1 MLKQPPAASGIGGS
15 KQPPKATKGKVDFIE
30 HRLEYPIVDS
40 RFFFGLCPVKNLL
53 FDMTLKAQYIYY
65 DSKLLVSLS

>member
-15 KQPPKATKGKVDFIE
+15 KQPPKTKGKVDFIE
-30 HRLEYPIVDS
+30 HRLEYPIVAT

-53 FDMTLKAQYIYY
+53 FDMPLKAQYIY
-65 DSKLLVSLS
+65 